1 LVHPAVQIK
10 AIKGNTL
17 FADRNFNEIRSDF
30 CVKSVPVHAQ
40 IERRIPQPD
49 KPWCNKVRCAGLL
62 HELGIA

>member
-17 FADRNFNEIRSDF
+17 STDRNFNEIRTDLRVESI
-30 CVKSVPVHAQ
+30 PVHAQ

-49 KPWCNKVRCAGLL
+49 KPWGNKVRCAGLL